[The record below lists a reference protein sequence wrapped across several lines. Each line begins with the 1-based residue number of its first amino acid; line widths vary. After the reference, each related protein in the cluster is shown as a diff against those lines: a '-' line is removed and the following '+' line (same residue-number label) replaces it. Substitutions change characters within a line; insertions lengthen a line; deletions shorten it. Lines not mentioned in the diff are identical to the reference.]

1 MARHRQYDP
10 SVRFISRTLK
20 NMMKHTYDYPVTF
33 IGAPPGYGK
42 TVLVG
47 TINDDDDTYRI
58 DLRFDD
64 VDYFIRQ
71 LSGMM
76 RSRFSELADTLLLID
91 DWEKCGKCECADED
105 IYRRVDHALQEI
117 RNSDARI
124 RIVIEDMHELRRHG
138 ADVACMLCRLAADS
152 DGRIHFVITSR
163 MSYWNRYSADVVKG
177 NVCLVIPELLLFS
190 TDDTA
195 EYLRLCG
202 VRPDQKLVSYISKK
216 TEGWAMLMGMIIN
229 TYVSS
234 GEVDT
239 DINMDDY
246 IQALGIIDEIKNE
259 VEFAKQICVMDS
271 FTISQAERFTGRGD
285 AAEMI
290 RRMRLY
296 NMYMMYDSKED
307 SFRFIDPYRE
317 YLLKSISAEDSSGR
331 PLTADMKISDVKKE
345 TELVIMEKFKV
356 VGDIM
361 LDDGEFVKAADYY
374 HRAGEFELMMSAIER
389 GRHIGRDEE
398 KRGNYIKYYTDCP
411 REIRSRYHLAMLY
424 MAWRF
429 FNFGEMELYRE
440 ASLEFLEDLY
450 SDKRLSEKE
459 KNSLL
464 CDYSIF
470 RAMTDFDDLNKVR
483 QDYENALAVFDGVKR
498 TEHSVIPRTFG
509 STAVLKLFYNSGS
522 LDDNIRMIYEISDMG
537 KKLIGAGWA
546 GISYEAKAEAAF
558 MRLDIDVAEIMLDC
572 AERECMESPERS
584 MGVRICNIFLRTRL
598 AMIRGEFSPSNDP
611 MKEFAERERG
621 IMMSPL
627 KKTAEVC
634 KAWTAIQTGV
644 EDQVADWIK
653 TGDFSEV
660 DLLYPAMPSIYLMHI
675 YVLYSMK
682 KYNKVLSYEDM
693 FFGKE
698 PLTRN
703 LVIKEAAYLLMASA
717 WEQIGK
723 TYNARESLKK
733 AFELVRS
740 TENMASVVFY
750 GSDLVGLIRQL
761 PEEFKKESEMAL
773 KAIADYNKNR
783 EKCRAAM
790 QGSRFSGLTK
800 RESQVASCA
809 ASGMIN
815 REISEKLGISEN
827 TVKTTLQRIFSKLD
841 ITSRRQL
848 PEQLKIIQE

>member
-10 SVRFISRTLK
+10 SARFISRTLRD
-20 NMMKHTYDYPVTF
+20 MMKHTYDYPVTF

-42 TVLVG
+42 TVLAG

-58 DLRFDD
+58 DLRFND
-64 VDYFIRQ
+64 VDYFIKQ
-71 LSGMM
+71 LSGIM
-76 RSRFSELADTLLLID
+76 RSRFSDLADALMMID
-91 DWEKCGKCECADED
+91 DWGKCGRYECADEEL
-105 IYRRVDHALQEI
+105 YRCMDHALRDV

-124 RIVIEDMHELRRHG
+124 RIVIEDMHELRKEG
-138 ADVACMLCRLAADS
+138 ADVAFMLCRIASDS
-152 DGRIHFVITSR
+152 DGRIHFLITSR
-163 MSYWNRYSADVVKG
+163 MNYWNRYSADVVKG
-177 NVCLVIPELLLFS
+177 YVCLVIPEMLLF
-190 TDDTA
+190 DKNDTVD
-195 EYLRLCG
+195 YLRLCG
-202 VRPDQKLVSYISKK
+202 MKTDRKIVSYIQKK
-216 TEGWAMLMGMIIN
+216 TEGWVMLMTIFVNGYI
-229 TYVSS
+229 SK
-234 GEVDT
+234 GEPYA

-246 IQALGIIDEIKNE
+246 IQNLGIVDGIEELVD
-259 VEFAKQICVMDS
+259 FAKQICIMDS

-285 AAEMI
+285 AADMI

-296 NMYMMYDSKED
+296 NMYIMYDPKED
-307 SFRFIDPYRE
+307 SFRFITPYRE
-317 YLLKSISAEDSSGR
+317 YLLKSINADVCSGR
-331 PLTADMKISDVKKE
+331 PLTADIKKDIE
-345 TELVIMEKFKV
+345 RTMRKKFRAI
-356 VGDIM
+356 GDIM
-361 LDDGEFVKAADYY
+361 LQDGEFVKAADYY
-374 HRAGEFELMMSAIER
+374 YRAKEFELMMSAIER

-398 KRGNYIKYYTDCP
+398 KRGNYIKYYTECP

-424 MAWRF
+424 LAWRF
-429 FNFGEMELYRE
+429 FNFGEIKLYRD

-450 SDKRLSEKE
+450 SDQRLSEKE

-470 RAMTDFDDLNKVR
+470 RAMTDFEDLDKVR

-537 KKLIGAGWA
+537 KTLTGAGWA

-558 MRLDIDVAEIMLDC
+558 MRLDLDVTEIMLDC
-572 AERECMESPERS
+572 AERECLESPERS
-584 MGVRICNIFLRTRL
+584 MGVRLCNVFLRTRL
-598 AMIRGEFSPSNDP
+598 AIARGEFGPSNDP
-611 MKEFAERERG
+611 MKEFTERERA
-621 IMMSPL
+621 IIASPL
-627 KKTAEVC
+627 KKTADVC
-634 KAWTAIQTGV
+634 RAWTAIQTGE
-644 EDQVADWIK
+644 EDQVADWLK

-693 FFGKE
+693 FFGEE
-698 PLTRN
+698 PLTQN
-703 LVIKEAAYLLMASA
+703 LVIREAAYLIMASA

-750 GSDLVGLIRQL
+750 GGDLVTLIRQM
-761 PEEFKKESEMAL
+761 PEEFEKESEMAL
-773 KAIADYNKNR
+773 KAIVDYNANR
-783 EKCRAAM
+783 EKCRTAM
-790 QGSRFSGLTK
+790 RGSRFSGLTK
-800 RESQVASCA
+800 RESQVALCA

-848 PEQLKIIQE
+848 PDQLKMIQE